1 MDRHIIILTT
11 DKRQE
16 ALGNLF
22 SGKRVRCSWEEYKRE
37 EICEKIYVLPTPVTK
52 LDKNL
57 DLKEKFKQEL
67 INCKGPMLVFAGAL
81 NEEWRTF
88 LEKNGIAY
96 WDFMKLPEVVEG
108 NAQITAEATLA
119 EVLKYGRYSV
129 KGQKVLVTG
138 YGCCGRKIA
147 KIFSVLGAEVLVAAR
162 RQEVREEAAGDGYES
177 VDFSALKEA
186 VIGVNT
192 VINTVPAQ
200 VITEEVIANM
210 KEDALVIDIASNPG
224 GTDFD
229 AAQKYGVEAHL
240 SLGLPGIYTTTS
252 SALILKN
259 AISKYAPQ
267 QKDVREDREWI
278 FQIII

>member
-96 WDFMKLPEVVEG
+96 WDFMKLPEVVE
-108 NAQITAEATLA
+108 
-119 EVLKYGRYSV
+119 
-129 KGQKVLVTG
+129 
-138 YGCCGRKIA
+138 
-147 KIFSVLGAEVLVAAR
+147 
-162 RQEVREEAAGDGYES
+162 ES
-177 VDFSALKEA
+177 L
-186 VIGVNT
+186 
-192 VINTVPAQ
+192 
-200 VITEEVIANM
+200 
-210 KEDALVIDIASNPG
+210 
-224 GTDFD
+224 
-229 AAQKYGVEAHL
+229 
-240 SLGLPGIYTTTS
+240 
-252 SALILKN
+252 
-259 AISKYAPQ
+259 
-267 QKDVREDREWI
+267 R
-278 FQIII
+278 